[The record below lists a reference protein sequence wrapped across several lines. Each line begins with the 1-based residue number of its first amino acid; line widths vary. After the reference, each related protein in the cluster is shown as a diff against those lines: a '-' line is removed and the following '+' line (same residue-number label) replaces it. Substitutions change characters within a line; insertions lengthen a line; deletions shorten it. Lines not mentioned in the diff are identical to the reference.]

1 MLANP
6 TRELDHYVLA
16 LRAYAVLAAP
26 DADTTT
32 HIVLRMPTTMVAV
45 RALVHPIDNEID
57 GEDLPTVRMSRE
69 LEVNPSLL
77 SLL

>member
-1 MLANP
+1 MLASP
-6 TRELDHYVLA
+6 TRELDHYILA
-16 LRAYAVLAAP
+16 LRAYAVLTAP

-32 HIVLRMPTTMVAV
+32 HVVLRVSTTMVAV

-57 GEDLPTVRMSRE
+57 GEDLPTMRMSRE
-69 LEVNPSLL
+69 LEVNPRLL